1 MHDAG
6 ASRDYRGQGRLVH
19 SGAQQVGLQGKYRMR
34 LRTGDQ
40 DIDGM
45 GPIR

>member
-6 ASRDYRGQGRLVH
+6 ASWDYRDQGQLAH
-19 SGAQQVGLQGKYRMR
+19 SGAQQVGLQGKYRML